1 MQDQLHS
8 SQRKRA
14 LRPDTSFADDASGD
28 ITFKTADAEWCQ
40 AGIRAQPAV
49 LALDA

>member
-1 MQDQLHS
+1 VT
-8 SQRKRA
+8 
-14 LRPDTSFADDASGD
+14 PDISFADDASGN